1 MSMLSSVR
9 KSSDN
14 MDEDDAFGKHTAF
27 SLRKIDDV
35 RNKEFAKLKI
45 QEILF
50 KGHDGQ
56 LPHVGRVNQTSH
68 LKNNKILSFK
78 YLSFSLFMNE

>member
-1 MSMLSSVR
+1 
-9 KSSDN
+9 
-14 MDEDDAFGKHTAF
+14 MDEDDALGKHTAF

-35 RNKEFAKLKI
+35 RNKEFAKLKT

-56 LPHVGRVNQTSH
+56 LPHVGRVNQTSQ
-68 LKNNKILSFK
+68 LKNNKILTFK
-78 YLSFSLFMNE
+78 YFSFSLFMNE

>member
-1 MSMLSSVR
+1 
-9 KSSDN
+9 

-35 RNKEFAKLKI
+35 RNKEFAKLKV

-50 KGHDGQ
+50 KAHDGQ
-56 LPHVGRVNQTSH
+56 LPQVARVNQTSH
-68 LKNNKILSFK
+68 LYFRKRLTTYFQIFVFQSP
-78 YLSFSLFMNE
+78 YE